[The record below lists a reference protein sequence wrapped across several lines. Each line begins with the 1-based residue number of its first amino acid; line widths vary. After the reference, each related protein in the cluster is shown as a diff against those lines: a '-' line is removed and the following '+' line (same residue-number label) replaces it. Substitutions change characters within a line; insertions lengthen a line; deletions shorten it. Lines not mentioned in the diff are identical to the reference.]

1 MYVISLYI
9 IAYLFVDYFRHAKI
23 VHDQSTREK
32 VLSIQPNEVKIATV
46 NPVSDRKAEIVITDK
61 ISRNLKSV
69 RKVFTDEDD
78 KIQAKTMRI
87 DRDNIDK
94 GAYIYYGF

>member
-1 MYVISLYI
+1 M
-9 IAYLFVDYFRHAKI
+9 
-23 VHDQSTREK
+23 
-32 VLSIQPNEVKIATV
+32 
-46 NPVSDRKAEIVITDK
+46 NPVSDRKAEIVTTDK